1 MGAASKGAPKWIV
14 LLEYKMRK
22 KIINLLAW
30 RQGKLQIDVEPVIN
44 VLIVFKELLVVICL
58 ILLLTHS
65 NSP

>member
-14 LLEYKMRK
+14 LLEYKLRK
-22 KIINLLAW
+22 KINLLAW

>member
-14 LLEYKMRK
+14 LLEYKLRK
-22 KIINLLAW
+22 KINLLAW

-58 ILLLTHS
+58 IILLTHS